1 MYAALTYYIA
11 SRKNDEGFSL
21 SKQMQPNF
29 FLGDIQLPG
38 CSKFESNWC
47 ERRIP
52 VGVADV
58 SNFSRR
64 EHSDQLDYLTITVSY
79 IKVEFTDSFATQP
92 KGEVIT
98 AIK

>member
-21 SKQMQPNF
+21 SKQMQPTF

-38 CSKFESNWC
+38 CSKFESNRW
-47 ERRIP
+47 ERRVP

-58 SNFSRR
+58 SNRSRR
-64 EHSDQLDYLTITVSY
+64 EHSDQLDYLAIELHQGGIYRFMSHPA
-79 IKVEFTDSFATQP
+79 ERR
-92 KGEVIT
+92 EVIM